1 MSSGKDTGDAPNGTR
16 EGEHDR
22 PRVTVSR
29 QAHSI
34 PEAKQ
39 ITRARVRDLRS
50 LIAKY
55 GRKHL
60 PEKVPVVKLAAEPP
74 RVVGAH
80 ARLLPYLRIFP
91 WLLAAAFGAS
101 FLWDFPESTVSVLG
115 YELSLSGLLRIVSV
129 SGLIGFLTNWLAIT
143 MLFNPRDRRPIF
155 GQGLIPAQRERVI
168 YRLARAVSEELIN
181 AEIIK
186 QKIEESNVIPKY
198 REMALS
204 VTRGVIED
212 PEFREELKWLTAD
225 YLNQV
230 VASEDIR
237 KRIVEFTI
245 EKIEREVG
253 QGVGGLALKVYRFLN
268 EEDFQRRLDQA
279 IRELP
284 GSLDTALDE
293 MDHLLDR
300 IPEKIEARSEEI
312 EDWATRVVLGFVE
325 NLDVYGMIVANMSN
339 YDEQQLENLI
349 KGSTN
354 EQLNYIKYLGGV
366 LGCIGGLVIWRPVFA
381 LAAFGVAGL
390 TLYLIDAAIYRVA
403 AGREGAPAVT
413 DPQAA
418 RPDGLSGPGSDQA

>member
-1 MSSGKDTGDAPNGTR
+1 MRPGLALAIRMDSSDEKHESQGQVESR
-16 EGEHDR
+16 SLGER
-22 PRVTVSR
+22 PRSAR
-29 QAHSI
+29 RAHSI

-50 LIAKY
+50 LISKY

-60 PEKVPVVKLAAEPP
+60 PERVPEIKVAPEPP
-74 RVVGAH
+74 RVTGAH
-80 ARLLPYLRIFP
+80 ARALPFLRIFP
-91 WLLAAAFGAS
+91 WLLFIAFGVS
-101 FLWDFPESTVSVLG
+101 FLWDFPDAIVSLFG
-115 YELSLSGLLRIVSV
+115 FELRLTGLLRIVSV

-143 MLFNPRDRRPIF
+143 MLFNPRERRPVF

-212 PEFREELKWLTAD
+212 PEFRDELKWLTAD

-237 KRIVEFTI
+237 RRIVEFTI
-245 EKIEREVG
+245 EKIEHEVG
-253 QGVGGLALKVYRFLN
+253 QGLGGLALKVYRFLN

-293 MDHLLDR
+293 MDSLLDR
-300 IPEKIEARSEEI
+300 LPEKIEARSEEI
-312 EDWATRVVLGFVE
+312 EEWATRLVLGFVE

-366 LGCIGGLVIWRPVFA
+366 LGCVGGLVIWRPVFA
-381 LAAFGVAGL
+381 LVMFSIAGVM
-390 TLYLIDAAIYRVA
+390 LYLVDLTVFRLTGKRAAIDIS
-403 AGREGAPAVT
+403 AGNR
-413 DPQAA
+413 Q
-418 RPDGLSGPGSDQA
+418 

>member
-1 MSSGKDTGDAPNGTR
+1 MTSPDDKKDESGIVEAPGTP
-16 EGEHDR
+16 ELSR
-22 PRVTVSR
+22 PTR
-29 QAHSI
+29 QVQSI
-34 PEAKQ
+34 PEARQ
-39 ITRARVRDLRS
+39 LTRARVRDLRS
-50 LIAKY
+50 LISKY

-60 PEKVPVVKLAAEPP
+60 PERAPEPQVVPEPP
-74 RVVGAH
+74 RVVGTH
-80 ARLLPYLRIFP
+80 ARLLPYLRVFP
-91 WLLAAAFGAS
+91 WILFAAFGAS
-101 FLWDFPESTVSVLG
+101 FLWDFDDSVVSLFG
-115 YELSLSGLLRIVSV
+115 FELQLAGLLRIVSV

-143 MLFNPRDRRPIF
+143 MLFNPRERRPVF

-186 QKIEESNVIPKY
+186 KTIEESNVIPRY

-212 PEFREELKWLTAD
+212 PDFRDELKWLTTD

-230 VASEDIR
+230 VASEDVR

-284 GSLDTALDE
+284 GSLDHALDE

-300 IPEKIEARSEEI
+300 IPEKIEARSDEI
-312 EDWATRVVLGFVE
+312 EEWATRVVLGFVE
-325 NLDVYGMIVANMSN
+325 NLDVYGIIVANMSS
-339 YDEQQLENLI
+339 YDERRLENLI

-366 LGCIGGLVIWRPVFA
+366 LGCLGGLVIWRPAFA
-381 LAAFGVAGL
+381 LVTFS
-390 TLYLIDAAIYRVA
+390 A
-403 AGREGAPAVT
+403 AGAILFLSDLLIFRI
-413 DPQAA
+413 A
-418 RPDGLSGPGSDQA
+418 RRKGEEQTASTGSR